1 MLPTIIPTPDKERNH
16 KAMIFQR
23 ISPFTGK
30 LNQMDLPVTEDQ
42 VNKYNNGA
50 LIQDAFPN
58 LNASQR
64 EFLKTGLTD
73 DDWDNMFPPDDGEEQ
88 EETLES
94 IIKRNGEY

>member
-1 MLPTIIPTPDKERNH
+1 
-16 KAMIFQR
+16 
-23 ISPFTGK
+23 
-30 LNQMDLPVTEDQ
+30 
-42 VNKYNNGA
+42 

-64 EFLKTGLTD
+64 EFIMTGMTD
-73 DDWDNMFPPDDGEEQ
+73 DDWDNMFPPDDEEEQ

>member
-1 MLPTIIPTPDKERNH
+1 
-16 KAMIFQR
+16 MIFQR

-58 LNASQR
+58 LTASQR
-64 EFLKTGLTD
+64 EFIMTGMTD
-73 DDWDNMFPPDDGEEQ
+73 DDWDNMFPPDDEEV
-88 EETLES
+88 
-94 IIKRNGEY
+94 